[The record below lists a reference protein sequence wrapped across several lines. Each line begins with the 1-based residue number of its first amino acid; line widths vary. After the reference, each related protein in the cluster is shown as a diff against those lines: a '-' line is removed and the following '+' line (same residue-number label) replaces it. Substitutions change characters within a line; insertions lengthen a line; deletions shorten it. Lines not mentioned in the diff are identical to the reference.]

1 MLLSVKVKVIKKS
14 NGYEEVNLNGPI
26 SHVII
31 MHSNTHMWCSC
42 SLAQFGT
49 PQRTPDRKWFA
60 LVIVK
65 QKTFLSPL
73 STRPQSRTVQL
84 YVISLEH
91 MPQSRIVQQYVISLQ
106 HMPQSRIVQQYVI
119 SLQHMPQ
126 SRIMQQHVISLE
138 HMPQSRIV
146 QKYL

>member
-14 NGYEEVNLNGPI
+14 NGYEEVNLNGPM

-31 MHSNTHMWCSC
+31 MYSNTHMWCSC
-42 SLAQFGT
+42 SPAQFGT

-91 MPQSRIVQQYVISLQ
+91 MPPVKDRATACYFPWAHAPVKDSAKVSIDIWGLVHKGGEFINYCHHKSKAL
-106 HMPQSRIVQQYVI
+106 H
-119 SLQHMPQ
+119 LW
-126 SRIMQQHVISLE
+126 L
-138 HMPQSRIV
+138 
-146 QKYL
+146 